1 MVEKKEVKER
11 PRENNNKG
19 PGLFGDGIKLNISL
33 NEGDKK
39 LLEEKLD
46 SMADRIEKNWR
57 ITQWIMGIAVG
68 LSVIG
73 QIINVI
79 I

>member
-33 NEGDKK
+33 SKGDKE

-57 ITQWIMGIAVG
+57 ITQWIMGIAVY
-68 LSVIG
+68 LSILDKLLM
-73 QIINVI
+73 
-79 I
+79 

>member
-1 MVEKKEVKER
+1 MVEKPEVKER
-11 PRENNNKG
+11 PRGNNNKG
-19 PGLFGDGIKLNISL
+19 IGLFGDGIKLNISL
-33 NEGDKK
+33 SKGDKE

-46 SMADRIEKNWR
+46 SMSDRIEKNWR
-57 ITQWIMGIAVG
+57 ITQWIMGIAVT

-73 QIINVI
+73 EIINVI

>member
-11 PRENNNKG
+11 PRENNKG